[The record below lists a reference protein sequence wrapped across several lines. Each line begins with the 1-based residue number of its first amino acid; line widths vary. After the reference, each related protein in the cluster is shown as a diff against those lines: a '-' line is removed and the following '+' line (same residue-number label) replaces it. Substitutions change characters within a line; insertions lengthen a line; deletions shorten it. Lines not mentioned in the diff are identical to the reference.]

1 VPDGGLAGF
10 NLPIAGRPRKAFLP
24 RRRCIEDPKM
34 KSDQIENFPGA
45 LPSGQ
50 PREEVKKHQP
60 ATVRMMRAGSEDI
73 VVGENSSLE
82 GSFETQGSMFVDGS
96 LMGADLRTTLLS
108 IGTSGS
114 VAGNTH
120 VSRAE
125 IAGTFDGQLIVS
137 GEVILRSTSHVTG
150 EITCG
155 KLISHRGAT
164 VRAHVN
170 VVEDDSENGEHFDDG
185 KIPQSSKLQRKIS
198 TPQLRRFITFAY
210 GVFFTL
216 GAIGLASYL

>member
-1 VPDGGLAGF
+1 
-10 NLPIAGRPRKAFLP
+10 
-24 RRRCIEDPKM
+24 M
-34 KSDQIENFPGA
+34 KSEQIESFPGA
-45 LPSGQ
+45 LPSGGT
-50 PREEVKKHQP
+50 REEVKKHS
-60 ATVRMMRAGSEDI
+60 TTTLRMMRAGSEDI

-96 LMGADLRTTLLS
+96 LMGADLKTTLLS
-108 IGTSGS
+108 IGAAGS
-114 VAGNTH
+114 VAGNAQVT
-120 VSRAE
+120 RAE
-125 IAGTFDGQLIVS
+125 IAGTFDGHLNVT

-170 VVEDDSENGEHFDDG
+170 VVEDELESAEIFEDS
-185 KIPQSSKLQRKIS
+185 KIPSMSKLQRKIS
-198 TPQLRRFITFAY
+198 RQQLRRVMTFGY

-216 GAIGLASYL
+216 GSIGLVSLL

>member
-1 VPDGGLAGF
+1 
-10 NLPIAGRPRKAFLP
+10 
-24 RRRCIEDPKM
+24 M
-34 KSDQIENFPGA
+34 KSDQIENFPGT
-45 LPSGQ
+45 LPSGPAKDA
-50 PREEVKKHQP
+50 PRKAQT
-60 ATVRMMRAGSEDI
+60 ATVRVMRAGSEDI

-96 LMGADLRTTLLS
+96 LTRADLKTSLLS

-114 VAGNTH
+114 VEGNAT

-125 IAGTFDGQLIVS
+125 IAGSFDGQLTVS

-150 EITCG
+150 EIQCG

-164 VRAHVN
+164 VKAHVT
-170 VVEDDSENGEHFDDG
+170 VVEDEPELGDGMDDARSLRTL
-185 KIPQSSKLQRKIS
+185 K
-198 TPQLRRFITFAY
+198 LRRRITGAFVRRAITFGY

-216 GAIGLASYL
+216 GAIGIVSYL